1 MPVAHQLKAFKMIA
15 ILNDNFLKIH
25 NYLRS
30 SLIVALM
37 FISTLRLSAQDKTI
51 TDIGNVLLIAL
62 PASALGSTM
71 LVGDKQGTWQFTKG
85 FILNQALTIGLKMA
99 IDKPRPDLSDNASF
113 PSGHTSTTF
122 QSAAFIQKRYG
133 WEYGAAAYA
142 LAGFTAYT
150 RIQGDKHD
158 GWDVLAGAIIGV
170 GSTYIFTTPYQKEHM
185 EITFNSSKG
194 NYLLGYTYKF

>member
-1 MPVAHQLKAFKMIA
+1 MPGAHQLKAFKMIA

-62 PASALGSTM
+62 PASALGSTI

-113 PSGHTSTTF
+113 PSGHT
-122 QSAAFIQKRYG
+122 
-133 WEYGAAAYA
+133 
-142 LAGFTAYT
+142 
-150 RIQGDKHD
+150 
-158 GWDVLAGAIIGV
+158 
-170 GSTYIFTTPYQKEHM
+170 
-185 EITFNSSKG
+185 
-194 NYLLGYTYKF
+194 